1 MGTAR
6 ILVVDDQPDIIKM
19 LEFLLRG
26 QGYIPLAARDGGEA
40 LERFAAEA
48 PDLVLLDL
56 NLPVLPG
63 WEVCRQMK
71 AAADTPI
78 IIITGQAPT
87 ELKATQL
94 APGADAYL
102 LKPFE
107 IDDLLAAV
115 RAALEHHAAAVGR

>member
-1 MGTAR
+1 MATAR
-6 ILVVDDQPDIIKM
+6 ILVVDDQPDITKM

-26 QGYIPLAARDGGEA
+26 QGYIPLLASDGGEA
-40 LERFAAEA
+40 LERFAADK

-71 AAADTPI
+71 AASDTPI

-94 APGADAYL
+94 APGADAYV

-115 RAALEHHAAAVGR
+115 RAALEHETVGG

>member
-1 MGTAR
+1 MATAR
-6 ILVVDDQPDIIKM
+6 ILVVDDQPDITKM

-26 QGYIPLAARDGGEA
+26 QGYIPLIARDGGEA
-40 LERFAAEA
+40 LARFAAEK

-63 WEVCRQMK
+63 WEVCRRMK
-71 AAADTPI
+71 AAAATPI
-78 IIITGQAPT
+78 IVITGQAPT

-94 APGADAYL
+94 APGADAYI

-107 IDDLLAAV
+107 IDELLAAIH
-115 RAALEHHAAAVGR
+115 AALHLADESIGR